1 MLTSETGGLDNFT
14 VDLAKQPDAN
24 VTINASVNNTS
35 IATISPSSITF
46 SDATDNYSKKQT
58 FVVTGVDDNI
68 DNVGDNESFTVNFS
82 ITSTVVAYSSL
93 SLSSKSISG
102 TNIDNDTAG
111 ILVDNNTTKNV
122 SEFGNSTYIYVKLS
136 TIPTQTVNIGI
147 SSDNVTQG
155 TVSPSNLAI
164 VPSNWNKNNTVTV
177 TGVDD
182 DVSDGTVIF
191 NILFDNASS
200 SDPKY
205 NNLEPNK
212 NSIPIKNIDDG
223 ND

>member
-1 MLTSETGGLDNFT
+1 M
-14 VDLAKQPDAN
+14 
-24 VTINASVNNTS
+24 
-35 IATISPSSITF
+35 
-46 SDATDNYSKKQT
+46 
-58 FVVTGVDDNI
+58 TGVDDNI

-82 ITSTVVAYSSL
+82 ITSTVAAYSSL

-102 TNIDNDTAG
+102 TNMDNDTAE
-111 ILVDNNTTKNV
+111 ILIDNNSTKNV

-147 SSDNVTQG
+147 SSDNETQG

-164 VPSNWNKNNTVTV
+164 IPSNWNKNNTVTV

-182 DVSDGTVIF
+182 DVSDGAVIF

-205 NNLEPNK
+205 NNLAPNQ
-212 NSIPIKNIDDG
+212 NSIPVKNIDDG